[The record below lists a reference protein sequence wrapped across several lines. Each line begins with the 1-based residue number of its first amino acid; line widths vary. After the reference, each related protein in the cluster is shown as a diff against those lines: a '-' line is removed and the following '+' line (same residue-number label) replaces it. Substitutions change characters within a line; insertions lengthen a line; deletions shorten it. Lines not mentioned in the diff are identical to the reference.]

1 VNVAAPGDVRQC
13 KGKGMSELIPCGK
26 EECHEC
32 ERIVVRTYR
41 ELRAADYSDRDA
53 FISAVRVLELR
64 HPGHERSYYFRRV
77 ARALGTDGASGRS
90 A

>member
-1 VNVAAPGDVRQC
+1 
-13 KGKGMSELIPCGK
+13 MLESIPCGK
-26 EECHEC
+26 DDCEECEGV
-32 ERIVVRTYR
+32 VVRTYR

-77 ARALGTDGASGRS
+77 ARALVDQI
-90 A
+90 